1 MVLWR
6 NWSTRPTQ
14 NRLEKSLRVRI
25 SSALFLICNRIKIP
39 FVNLMNLMS
48 RDFALGLLRQGKTGE
63 EILRILDTISNMNTE
78 ETENPTE
85 EIEF

>member
-1 MVLWR
+1 
-6 NWSTRPTQ
+6 
-14 NRLEKSLRVRI
+14 
-25 SSALFLICNRIKIP
+25 
-39 FVNLMNLMS
+39 MS

-63 EILRILDTISNMNTE
+63 EILRILDSISDLTIE

>member
-1 MVLWR
+1 
-6 NWSTRPTQ
+6 
-14 NRLEKSLRVRI
+14 
-25 SSALFLICNRIKIP
+25 
-39 FVNLMNLMS
+39 MNLMS

-63 EILRILDTISNMNTE
+63 EILQILDTISNMNTE